1 MKMVK
6 RTKLVLVSIIVALLL
21 ALASSA
27 VVSDCWATLETGES
41 AAPAVMEI
49 AGRFTG
55 GGTN

>member
-1 MKMVK
+1 
-6 RTKLVLVSIIVALLL
+6 VALLL